1 MKEEQITADY
11 QRKRRELED
20 DEDILKNTQREG
32 DQLIQ
37 ETLSDIYRIV
47 QQSAVDSEPFDRAK
61 QAVMQVENDYQEEL
75 SRAKK
80 QVYQQQEELEQSY
93 RKDLQKINEE

>member
-61 QAVMQVENDYQEEL
+61 QAVIQVENDYQEEL

>member
-20 DEDILKNTQREG
+20 DEDILKSTQRKG

-47 QQSAVDSEPFDRAK
+47 QQSAVDSEPFDRARRAIM
-61 QAVMQVENDYQEEL
+61 QAENDYHEEL
-75 SRAKK
+75 SKAKK
-80 QVYQQQEELEQSY
+80 QLYQQQAKLEHDY
-93 RKDLQKINEE
+93 RNDLQKANKE

>member
-1 MKEEQITADY
+1 MTEEQLTADY

-32 DQLIQ
+32 EQLIQ
-37 ETLSDIYRIV
+37 KALSDIYRIV

-61 QAVMQVENDYQEEL
+61 QAIIQVENDYHEEL
-75 SRAKK
+75 SKAKK
-80 QVYQQQEELEQSY
+80 QLYQQQEKLEQDY
-93 RKDLQKINEE
+93 RNDLQKANKK

>member
-11 QRKRRELED
+11 QRKRRELEE
-20 DEDILKNTQREG
+20 DEDILKNTQRTGE
-32 DQLIQ
+32 QLIQ

-47 QQSAVDSEPFDRAK
+47 QQSATDSEPFDRAK
-61 QAVMQVENDYQEEL
+61 QSIMQIENDYHEEL

-80 QVYQQQEELEQSY
+80 SC
-93 RKDLQKINEE
+93 INNKKNLNKTIEMTSKK

>member
-11 QRKRRELED
+11 QRKRRELEE
-20 DEDILKNTQREG
+20 DEDILKNTQRTGE
-32 DQLIQ
+32 QLIQ

-47 QQSAVDSEPFDRAK
+47 QQSSVDSEPFDRAK
-61 QAVMQVENDYQEEL
+61 QSIMQIENDYHEEL

-80 QVYQQQEELEQSY
+80 QLYQQQEKLEQDY
-93 RKDLQKINEE
+93 RNDLQKANKE

>member
-11 QRKRRELED
+11 QRKRRTLVED
-20 DEDILKNTQREG
+20 GDILNSTQRKGE
-32 DQLIQ
+32 QLIQ

-47 QQSAVDSEPFDRAK
+47 QQSAIDSEPFDRAR
-61 QAVMQVENDYQEEL
+61 QAIMQIENDYHEEL

-80 QVYQQQEELEQSY
+80 QVYLQQEELEQDY
-93 RKDLQKINEE
+93 RKDLQKIDEE